1 MPATF
6 FFLTARD
13 QIAINGVKEENTC
26 RSNSTSTEASP
37 MPKVTSNYPGTID
50 FPTATEGPFE
60 NIIYGEPCSL
70 EISYNSDLVPADGPY
85 EYLTNGG
92 ADGYIDLLIADEN
105 YISTRITA
113 AIRDGPSFNSMTDN
127 LPVSASTENTSQ
139 TLIMYFQSTDLI
151 GILLM
156 RRPIKSWPAVR

>member
-1 MPATF
+1 
-6 FFLTARD
+6 
-13 QIAINGVKEENTC
+13 
-26 RSNSTSTEASP
+26 

-105 YISTRITA
+105 YIP
-113 AIRDGPSFNSMTDN
+113 DTDN
-127 LPVSASTENTSQ
+127 SGNPGWPIIQFNDGQFAGLSFYREYESDANYVFSVNGLDWNIVNAATNQVMASGTISNQPS
-139 TLIMYFQSTDLI
+139 
-151 GILLM
+151 
-156 RRPIKSWPAVR
+156 